1 MSQTLAD
8 IKALLDRHGLRPK
21 HQHGQNF
28 LIDGNHLR
36 RIVEAARSLS
46 EHDSGGPSP
55 QPSPKGTGSERAW
68 RVLEVGP
75 GTGVLTEAMLE
86 AGADVIA
93 VEIDTDLVDV
103 LRDRLDGAID
113 GGRLAIVQGDV
124 LAGKRAIAPAVN
136 EAMAER
142 WGGGAPFTLVANLPY
157 HVASPLIAN
166 LVVDDLAMRGAVVMV
181 QKEVAD
187 RLAAEPGGKD
197 YGALG
202 VVVQAGCAVE
212 RVSVLGPGCFWPAP
226 KVASAV
232 VKLTRRAEPI
242 GGDLGRVS
250 RFAGELFRSRR
261 KQLGGVFRSAGWRW
275 GADGEAGWPAGVEST
290 VRAERL
296 TVSQIA
302 ALAAWVEGRWNSPAG
317 SGIDPTPG
325 VP

>member
-1 MSQTLAD
+1 MPQTLAD

-36 RIVEAARSLS
+36 RIVEAARSLAG
-46 EHDSGGPSP
+46 D
-55 QPSPKGTGSERAW
+55 GSW

-86 AGADVIA
+86 AGAEVIA
-93 VEIDTDLVDV
+93 VEIDAELVGV
-103 LRDRLDGAID
+103 LRDRLSGPVDA
-113 GGRLAIVQGDV
+113 GRLAIVEGDV
-124 LAGKRAIAPAVN
+124 LAGKRAVAPAVID
-136 EAMAER
+136 AMAER
-142 WGGGAPFTLVANLPY
+142 WGEGAAFTLVANLPY

-166 LVVDDLAMRGAVVMV
+166 LVVDEPTMRGAVVMV

-202 VVVQAGCAVE
+202 VVVQAGCEVE

-232 VKLTRRAEPI
+232 VRLTRRSEPI
-242 GGDLGRVS
+242 GGDVGRVS

-261 KQLGGVFRSAGWRW
+261 KQLGGVFRAAGWPW
-275 GADGEAGWPAGVEST
+275 GGQGEAGWPAGVET
-290 VRAERL
+290 TQRAERL
-296 TVSQIA
+296 TVGQIA
-302 ALAAWVEGRWNSPAG
+302 GLAAWVEAGGREQAG
-317 SGIDPTPG
+317 G
-325 VP
+325 VED